1 MGELRLG
8 LDRSDREIDIG
19 YRCVMARRSPHAHHS
34 DEVHFERK
42 FAHDGRPRL
51 SHNCSLLFNPLVIS
65 RSAIAYLEL
74 SVVFSPNY
82 LAQPLTPYPLPTK
95 DGGVLRTIGDARAY
109 MLALPKEREWL
120 DRWKAAYRLLVRGA
134 NAAELTRQVHLALS
148 VDGGFDSEAFE
159 NMSASRQRPGTAD
172 TWSPDLDKASASM
185 FRPWATAALPI
196 CIIRRK
202 RCDQRLYFAQCV
214 QTMA

>member
-1 MGELRLG
+1 MEYPRGARFTPAKLVLCQSNFNG
-8 LDRSDREIDIG
+8 AGRSKDCRNDL
-19 YRCVMARRSPHAHHS
+19 ARNAFIRSPHAHHS

-51 SHNCSLLFNPLVIS
+51 SNNRSHLFNPLVIR

-74 SVVFSPNY
+74 SVVFSPNH

-120 DRWKAAYRLLVRGA
+120 DHWKAAYRLLVRGA

-148 VDGGFDSEAFE
+148 VDGEFDSEAFE
-159 NMSASRQRPGTAD
+159 NLSASRQWRPGTAD
-172 TWSPDLDKASASM
+172 T
-185 FRPWATAALPI
+185 
-196 CIIRRK
+196 
-202 RCDQRLYFAQCV
+202 
-214 QTMA
+214 